1 MTFLAGKSV
10 LVTGGTGLIGIP
22 LVGKLVEMGARVRVA
37 SLDQEGPFGGRIEF
51 MKGDLCEKSFCEAA
65 LKDIDVVF
73 HLAGIKGGIGVSHS
87 KASTFL
93 VRNILMNIQ
102 VMEAARRAGI
112 ERFLYASSICIYP
125 PARVF
130 EEKNAFSGFP
140 HPSDKFGGMAKLI
153 GEMQIE
159 AYRLQYHLDNFLTV
173 RPANTYGPFDNF
185 DPRSALIIPALIHRL
200 FAGENPL
207 TVWGDGTAVR
217 DFVYAEDV
225 ADLMLLMVERNERT
239 ALNAGSGEPATIRT
253 VAETVVRCVREILGT
268 DITLKWDASKPSG
281 EQYRTTSIEEARTR
295 LGWSPR
301 YDLEQGIRETVR
313 WYHENRTMLIDR
325 YSILSEEQ

>member
-1 MTFLAGKSV
+1 MSFFTGKKV

-22 LVGKLVEMGARVRVA
+22 LVRKLDEMGARVRVA
-37 SLDQEGPFGGRIEF
+37 SLDEEGLFGDRIEF
-51 MKGDLCEKSFCEAA
+51 MRGDFCETSFCETV
-65 LKDIDVVF
+65 LKDIEVVF

-87 KASTFL
+87 RAATFL
-93 VRNILMNIQ
+93 VKNILMNIQ
-102 VMEAARRAGI
+102 VMEAARKACV

-125 PARVF
+125 PATVF

-159 AYRLQYHLDNFLTV
+159 AYKFQYALDNFLTV
-173 RPANTYGPFDNF
+173 RPANTYGPYDNF
-185 DPRSALIIPALIHRL
+185 NPGSALIIPALIHRL

-217 DFVYAEDV
+217 DFIYSGDV
-225 ADLMLLMVERNERT
+225 ADLMILIVERNEKC
-239 ALNAGSGEPATIRT
+239 ALNAGSGEPVTIKT
-253 VAETVVRCVREILGT
+253 VAETVVKCAREVLGRKV
-268 DITLKWDASKPSG
+268 DITWDTSKPSG
-281 EQYRTTSIEEARTR
+281 EQYRTTSIEEARSR
-295 LGWSPR
+295 LGWSPK
-301 YDLEQGIRETVR
+301 YSLERGIGETVR
-313 WYHENRTMLIDR
+313 WYHENRTKLIHR